1 MDSVARVPEEIKAK
15 LRGLNIPE
23 GARGPHPAVVAQ
35 LVEILEPLLGNAEQE
50 EPEPLHE
57 ELKELAARLGVS
69 PGELLQA
76 TRERLGAVKA
86 AAPDPAELEARIR
99 SLPRGEI
106 PPRETMQEIISAL
119 ADVDEISRLRLIDL
133 LAKHTRAPRQDLKRW
148 VQQAARE
155 RAAQAAAQQGR
166 RAEDDADGA
175 KLRDALRDVP
185 IPDWMPADLTVPPGY
200 HMSEANGVLAFHVG
214 KHGEWTEEVFPAPLV
229 VVSRLEDA
237 DQETVWLELAYCMMN
252 MNGSCWRRLTVR
264 QDQAV
269 DPKKVL
275 ELAQTGF
282 PVHGQCARQV
292 GEYIVAFLMANPKKL
307 PTERAISRL
316 GWRKVGTEVRCI
328 CGPAQAAE
336 AGLRIVPGVTPGER
350 QVVTALR
357 DGGTWGGWLEL
368 FRFVREQSLPA
379 RLCVYVSLASPVFA
393 ILHVPSVVLHLC
405 NITTR
410 GKTTAQQ
417 VGASCW
423 GYPGGHGADR
433 DGLLL
438 GWNMTKVG
446 AERLAAL
453 LQHLPLFLDGSETE
467 TLTDRDKKDLAER
480 VYMLANGVGRTRGAP
495 RGLQS
500 VSTWQL
506 AVISSGE
513 EPLRTCAARGGL
525 QARVIDWWVEPF
537 AAAEA
542 AERARALALEHYG
555 HAGPRFARAL
565 EATDH
570 AALRARFHE
579 AKAALRAAV
588 PKARGDI
595 AARLVPPL
603 AAALVAAELFHH
615 QVLADDEPPETLED
629 FFAACLSDIL
639 AGDAPE
645 HAHIEAYRHFWGWVE
660 RHRPWFEGSP
670 DQAPNPPAGGWLGRW
685 SHDALGYTNLLAV
698 PPDVLRRA
706 LKECDES
713 YSYGNITKAWLSCGW
728 CAPGNDGR
736 GRLVKVGESWA
747 WCIRRPKD
755 VRFDANNG
763 GEDDEALNF

>member
-1 MDSVARVPEEIKAK
+1 MSRMDSVARIPEEIKAK
-15 LRGLNIPE
+15 LRNLRVPE
-23 GARGPHPAVVAQ
+23 GARGLHPAIIAQ
-35 LVEILEPLLGNAEQE
+35 LVDILEPLFGNAEQE

-57 ELKELAARLGVS
+57 ELKGLAERLGV
-69 PGELLQA
+69 PPDELLQA
-76 TRERLGAVKA
+76 ALERLRAVRA
-86 AAPDPAELEARIR
+86 AAPDPADLEARIR

-106 PPRETMQEIISAL
+106 PPRETMREIISAL
-119 ADVDEISRLRLIDL
+119 AVVDEISRLRLIDL

-148 VQQAARE
+148 VQDAARE
-155 RAAQAAAQQGR
+155 RAAQAAAQARG
-166 RAEDDADGA
+166 AEDDARGA
-175 KLRDALRDVP
+175 KLRDALRNDVP
-185 IPDWMPADLTVPPGY
+185 IPDWIPGDLVVPLGY
-200 HMSEANGVLAFHVG
+200 HMSRAAGVFVIRTG
-214 KHGEWTEEVFPAPLV
+214 KNWEWTEEVFPAPLV
-229 VVSRLEDA
+229 VVSKLEDK
-237 DQETVWLELAYCMMN
+237 DQETVWLDLAYCLN
-252 MNGSCWRRLTVR
+252 QDWRRLTVR

-269 DPKKVL
+269 DPKKAL

-282 PVHGQCARQV
+282 PVHGECARPL
-292 GEYIVAFLMANPKKL
+292 GEYIIAFLKSNPKL

-316 GWRKVGTEVRCI
+316 GWRKVGTEARCI
-328 CGPAQAAE
+328 YGPARATD
-336 AGLRIVPGVTPGER
+336 AGFRIVPGVTPGER
-350 QVVTALR
+350 QVTAALR
-357 DGGTWGGWLEL
+357 EGGTWQGWLEL
-368 FRFVREQSLPA
+368 FGFVREQSLPA
-379 RLCVYVSLASPVFA
+379 RLCVYVSLASPLFV
-393 ILHVPSVVLHLC
+393 ILHVPCIVFHLC
-405 NITTR
+405 NVTTR

-423 GYPGGHGADR
+423 GYPGGPGAD

-438 GWNMTKVG
+438 SWNMMRVG

-467 TLTDRDKKDLAER
+467 TLTDRDRKDLAER

-513 EPLRTCAARGGL
+513 EPLRTCMTRGGL

-542 AERARALALEHYG
+542 AEQARDLALQHHG

-565 EATDH
+565 EAADH
-570 AALRARFHE
+570 AALRARFQQ
-579 AKAALRAAV
+579 AKEALRAAV

-603 AAALVAAELFHH
+603 AAALVAAELFHRE
-615 QVLADDEPPETLED
+615 VLADDEPPEALED
-629 FFAACLSDIL
+629 FFAMCLSHIL

-660 RHRPWFEGSP
+660 RHRMFFEGSP
-670 DQAPNPPAGGWLGRW
+670 DQAPNPPSGGWLGRW
-685 SHDALGYTNLLAV
+685 SHDALGYTNLLAI

-728 CAPGNDGR
+728 CVPGNDGR

-747 WCIRRPKD
+747 WCIRRPED
-755 VRFDANNG
+755 VRFGADES